1 MATAAV
7 SPGCALALPSL
18 PRRRAPARR
27 APAPRR
33 AAPPVAILPS
43 EEEASLSAA
52 PRDASSRAFADA
64 SSPSSSSDRAFS
76 SASAS
81 ASASAAE
88 AIPPP
93 TPPAF
98 EPRADPAPAFA
109 SLTILLAFFVVNR
122 RVAAAVER
130 RRDRERAEEDLRRA
144 KVRSLD
150 GSADFD
156 EVSEFASALD
166 AAREE
171 EAKAREVLA
180 FLGADVRVR
189 VPQPLG
195 KPIAEVAEEERRV
208 SREIERR
215 RRGARGAPEGDDE
228 PPGDDAESSRRRGGA
243 SNGASNGFSNRS
255 EASDDARNPPGW
267 MTAATGFALAILAW
281 SAVGLAFSPDPA
293 LGPALTPEQIE
304 RHMEMR

>member
-7 SPGCALALPSL
+7 SPAARSRSRPSRAAALP
-18 PRRRAPARR
+18 
-27 APAPRR
+27 R
-33 AAPPVAILPS
+33 AAPPLR
-43 EEEASLSAA
+43 AA
-52 PRDASSRAFADA
+52 PLRPSRSSRRRRRRHR
-64 SSPSSSSDRAFS
+64 SPLPRRFVSRVRGRLLLPVLLLRSRLFLPPP
-76 SASAS
+76 
-81 ASASAAE
+81 ASASAADV
-88 AIPPP
+88 PPP
-93 TPPAF
+93 APPAF

-180 FLGADVRVR
+180 FLGAEPRRVGR
-189 VPQPLG
+189 RSRRETNS
-195 KPIAEVAEEERRV
+195 EVVEERRV

-215 RRGARGAPEGDDE
+215 RGGREG
-228 PPGDDAESSRRRGGA
+228 PGGRRRATRRRRGVFAAARGR
-243 SNGASNGFSNRS
+243 FERRFERFFEPF
-255 EASDDARNPPGW
+255 EAEDARAPPGW

-304 RHMEMR
+304 RQMEMR

>member
-7 SPGCALALPSL
+7 SPGRALALPSL

-27 APAPRR
+27 APLR
-33 AAPPVAILPS
+33 AAPLRPSRPQS
-43 EEEASLSAA
+43 EEEASSPLAA

-64 SSPSSSSDRAFS
+64 SSSPSSSSDRAFS

-81 ASASAAE
+81 ASAADV
-88 AIPPP
+88 PPP
-93 TPPAF
+93 APPAF

-195 KPIAEVAEEERRV
+195 KPIAEVVEEERRV

-215 RRGARGAPEGDDE
+215 RRGARGAEDDE
-228 PPGDDAESSRRRGGA
+228 PPGDDDVSSRRRGGA
-243 SNGASNGFSNRS
+243 SNGASNGFSNGS
-255 EASDDARNPPGW
+255 EASEDARAPPGW

-304 RHMEMR
+304 RQMEMR

>member
-27 APAPRR
+27 ATAPRR

-195 KPIAEVAEEERRV
+195 KPIAEVVEEERRV

-215 RRGARGAPEGDDE
+215 RRGARGAGDDE

-304 RHMEMR
+304 RQMEMR

>member
-7 SPGCALALPSL
+7 SPGRALALPSL

-195 KPIAEVAEEERRV
+195 KPIAEVVEEERRV

-215 RRGARGAPEGDDE
+215 RRGARGAGDDE
-228 PPGDDAESSRRRGGA
+228 PPGDDDVSSRRRGGA

-304 RHMEMR
+304 RQMEMR

>member
-7 SPGCALALPSL
+7 SPGRALALPSL

-43 EEEASLSAA
+43 EEEASSLSAA

-64 SSPSSSSDRAFS
+64 SSSPSSSSDRAFS

-81 ASASAAE
+81 ASAADV
-88 AIPPP
+88 PPP

-195 KPIAEVAEEERRV
+195 KPIAEVVEEERRV

-215 RRGARGAPEGDDE
+215 RRGARGAPEGGDE

-243 SNGASNGFSNRS
+243 SNGASNGFSNGS
-255 EASDDARNPPGW
+255 EASEDARAPPGW

-304 RHMEMR
+304 RQMEMR

>member
-7 SPGCALALPSL
+7 SPGRALALPSL

-43 EEEASLSAA
+43 EEEASSLSAA

-64 SSPSSSSDRAFS
+64 SSSPSSSSDRAFS

-81 ASASAAE
+81 ASAADV
-88 AIPPP
+88 PPP

-195 KPIAEVAEEERRV
+195 KPISEVVEEERRV

-215 RRGARGAPEGDDE
+215 RRGARGPPEGGDE

-243 SNGASNGFSNRS
+243 SNGASNGFSNGS
-255 EASDDARNPPGW
+255 EASEDARAPPGW

-304 RHMEMR
+304 RQMEMR

>member
-7 SPGCALALPSL
+7 FPGCALALPSL

-27 APAPRR
+27 ATALHR
-33 AAPPVAILPS
+33 AAPSVAILPS
-43 EEEASLSAA
+43 EEASSLSAA

-64 SSPSSSSDRAFS
+64 SSSPSSSSDRAFS
-76 SASAS
+76 SAAS
-81 ASASAAE
+81 ASASAADV
-88 AIPPP
+88 PPP
-93 TPPAF
+93 APPAF

-195 KPIAEVAEEERRV
+195 KPISEVVEEERRV

-215 RRGARGAPEGDDE
+215 RRGARGAEGGDE

-243 SNGASNGFSNRS
+243 SNGASNGFSNGS
-255 EASDDARNPPGW
+255 EAAEDARAPPGW

-304 RHMEMR
+304 RQMEMR

>member
-7 SPGCALALPSL
+7 SPGRALALPSL

-27 APAPRR
+27 ATAPRR

-195 KPIAEVAEEERRV
+195 KPISEVVEEERRV

-215 RRGARGAPEGDDE
+215 RRGARGAGDDE
-228 PPGDDAESSRRRGGA
+228 PPGDDDVSSRRRGGA

-304 RHMEMR
+304 RQMEMR

>member
-7 SPGCALALPSL
+7 SPGRALALPSL

-43 EEEASLSAA
+43 EEEASSLSAA

-64 SSPSSSSDRAFS
+64 SSSPSSSSDRAFS

-81 ASASAAE
+81 ASAADV
-88 AIPPP
+88 PPP

-195 KPIAEVAEEERRV
+195 KPISEVVEEERRV

-215 RRGARGAPEGDDE
+215 RRGARGPPEGGDE

-243 SNGASNGFSNRS
+243 SNGFSNGS
-255 EASDDARNPPGW
+255 EASEDARAPPGW

-304 RHMEMR
+304 RQMEMR